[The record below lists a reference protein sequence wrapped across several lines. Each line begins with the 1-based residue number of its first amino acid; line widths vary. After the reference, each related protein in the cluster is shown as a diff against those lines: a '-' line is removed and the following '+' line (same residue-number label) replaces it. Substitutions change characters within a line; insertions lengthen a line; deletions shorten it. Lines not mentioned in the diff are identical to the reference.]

1 MSTREKAMALL
12 NLMTEEQLQ
21 GLLMMFHDLMESA
34 SIPEEEPHE
43 WDKALIA
50 DSKVD
55 NDESMPLD
63 DFVKE
68 LGLNPDDLRV

>member
-1 MSTREKAMALL
+1 MSTKEKAMALL
-12 NLMTEEQLQ
+12 ELMTEEQLQ
-21 GLLMMFHDLMESA
+21 GLLMMFHGLVESK
-34 SIPEEEPHE
+34 SIPEEEPDE
-43 WDKALIA
+43 WDKAMIA

-68 LGLNPDDLRV
+68 LGLNPDDLRA

>member
-1 MSTREKAMALL
+1 
-12 NLMTEEQLQ
+12 
-21 GLLMMFHDLMESA
+21 MMFHGLIESA
-34 SIPEEEPHE
+34 SIPEEEPDE
-43 WDKALIA
+43 WDKAMIA

-68 LGLNPDDLRV
+68 LGLNPDDLRI